1 MYFPSSALEMLT
13 IQVCLCLRAHS
24 SADGVSSLS
33 LFGGKEGT
41 PLKNKTLWHP
51 RTCISLAISPS
62 RGLRKKG
69 ALCIQLLHRG
79 QTARGPLIF
88 HGWDQSSAH
97 LYVIWLP
104 RTEYNEVPPDLFS
117 FLSLQ
122 ILSHPPG
129 FTGPLGPFCCSLQ
142 PFSTFDGYL
151 GTLGL
156 EWHSPGL
163 ALSAECVA
171 GIDLFHASLNELF
184 HYPCGEGCRTTPS
197 LPQRKLR
204 KEEAEA

>member
-1 MYFPSSALEMLT
+1 MYFPSSALEMPT

-24 SADGVSSLS
+24 SADGVSGLS
-33 LFGGKEGT
+33 LFGGKEGM
-41 PLKNKTLWHP
+41 PLKNKTPWHP

-62 RGLRKKG
+62 RGLLKKG
-69 ALCIQLLHRG
+69 TLCIQLLHRG
-79 QTARGPLIF
+79 QRARGLLIF
-88 HGWDQSSAH
+88 HGWDQSSPH
-97 LYVIWLP
+97 LYVICLP
-104 RTEYNEVPPDLFS
+104 RTDPMRFHQTRSVFC
-117 FLSLQ
+117 LQ
-122 ILSHPPG
+122 IPSHPPG

-156 EWHSPGL
+156 ECHSPGL
-163 ALSAECVA
+163 SLSAECVA
-171 GIDLFHASLNELF
+171 GTDLFHAYLNELF
-184 HYPCGEGCRTTPS
+184 HYPCGVGCRTTPS